1 VRIESSE
8 NVLIQQ
14 TGALDILSRLDTGD
28 TLRARVVD
36 ITANELLLKLFDGT
50 LINAG
55 TMTPID
61 AKKGELLDFIVKKQS
76 EQSIVFGNHEGW
88 RFKMP
93 LSPML
98 RTKLKTSLHSLA

>member
-36 ITANELLLKLFDGT
+36 ITANELLLKLFD
-50 LINAG
+50 
-55 TMTPID
+55 
-61 AKKGELLDFIVKKQS
+61 E
-76 EQSIVFGNHEGW
+76 H
-88 RFKMP
+88 
-93 LSPML
+93 
-98 RTKLKTSLHSLA
+98 